1 MNKKKLIR
9 IIVPVCIVIAVAAI
23 WFMKN
28 VNSNFDTSDMAAGT
42 NPNNSD
48 KVYSDVNFTLE
59 ATSVEL
65 DVLKAYGLPIIIDF
79 GADSCIPCKEMAPV
93 LKTLNSEMRGK
104 AIIKFVDVWKNRQ
117 AANGF
122 PVQVIPTQILINSD
136 GTPYVP
142 SAKMDIEFTM
152 YALKEN
158 NGRYGGKQMTGI
170 LEGLSN
176 LIASS
181 GWLAPL
187 LALVAGILTS
197 LTPCA
202 LSGIPLVVGYVGG
215 TGQRSTKRAFLL
227 SIVFAIGAAVTFTV
241 LGVTASLAG
250 RLIGTST
257 SWWYIALGVLMVV
270 MALQTWGLFEIIPSS
285 YLISKNTKKGF
296 FGAFVAGILAG
307 IFSSPCSTPVLIV
320 LLAIVA
326 GKGSVLWGILLL
338 LLYSIGHG
346 ILAVL
351 AGTSIGFV
359 QKLSASKNYGRISN
373 VLKIVMGSLILL
385 LGFYMFYIGF

>member
-1 MNKKKLIR
+1 M
-9 IIVPVCIVIAVAAI
+9 
-23 WFMKN
+23 
-28 VNSNFDTSDMAAGT
+28 
-42 NPNNSD
+42 
-48 KVYSDVNFTLE
+48 
-59 ATSVEL
+59 
-65 DVLKAYGLPIIIDF
+65 
-79 GADSCIPCKEMAPV
+79 
-93 LKTLNSEMRGK
+93 
-104 AIIKFVDVWKNRQ
+104 
-117 AANGF
+117 
-122 PVQVIPTQILINSD
+122 
-136 GTPYVP
+136 
-142 SAKMDIEFTM
+142 
-152 YALKEN
+152 
-158 NGRYGGKQMTGI
+158 
-170 LEGLSN
+170 
-176 LIASS
+176 IASS

-351 AGTSIGFV
+351 AGTSLGFV
-359 QKLSASKNYGRISN
+359 QKLAASKNYGRISN